1 MEPVFGNAPCVP
13 NLVLQCLLRLRVAA
27 MTDQQ
32 KATDLLRNLVFSVR
46 DLIAESA
53 GVQGLHLNG
62 DLAYWESLTRGGRFE
77 EWLMSYDEAAEF
89 ISEADRA
96 KREEGK

>member
-1 MEPVFGNAPCVP
+1 
-13 NLVLQCLLRLRVAA
+13 

-32 KATDLLRNLVFSVR
+32 KATELLRNLVFSVR
-46 DLIAESA
+46 DLISESEV
-53 GVQGLHLNG
+53 VQGLYLNG

-77 EWLMSYDEAAEF
+77 EWLKSYDEAADF

-96 KREEGK
+96 DEAEAGQ